1 MVALLEPVEQAVEES
16 TQERAQSSGIERE
29 ILDLLRRPARSPPGI
44 KDLKREL
51 LHLYTLLQIQRALLD
66 VLDKGLIET
75 VYTRSF
81 ELGFRL
87 ASPDR

>member
-1 MVALLEPVEQAVEES
+1 MVALLEPAEQAVEES
-16 TQERAQSSGIERE
+16 TQETAQSSAIERE

-51 LHLYTLLQIQRALLD
+51 LHLYTLLQIQKALLD
-66 VLDKGLIET
+66 LLDKGLIET
-75 VYTRSF
+75 VYTSSF

-87 ASPDR
+87 ARPDR